1 MPALAARSVYEGF
14 CMSGTF
20 AHHERKVNS
29 FVRTSR
35 NDFCRDSSHNWNMAR
50 RGKPDGIN
58 WYLREWM
65 DMAFPQARGRQ
76 AKMAELTG
84 WSKATTSQLY
94 NNTQDYSPKL
104 VNEAAKALNAEP
116 WELLMPP
123 ERAMAIRRIRSSAE
137 EIVTLAHDADER
149 KTGTDD

>member
-1 MPALAARSVYEGF
+1 MPALVARSEYDGF
-14 CMSGTF
+14 CMTGTF
-20 AHHERKVNS
+20 AHHERHVNS

-35 NDFCRDSSHNWNMAR
+35 NDFRRESSHKWNMAR

-65 DMAFPQARGRQ
+65 DMTFPNPRGRQ
-76 AKMAELTG
+76 AKMSELTG

-104 VNEAAKALNAEP
+104 VNEAADALKAEP

-123 ERAMAIRRIRSSAE
+123 ERAMAIRRIRSTAE
-137 EIVTLAHDADER
+137 EIVTLAHDAEER
-149 KTGTDD
+149 KTGTHD

>member
-1 MPALAARSVYEGF
+1 MPALVARSEYDGF
-14 CMSGTF
+14 CMTRTF
-20 AHHERKVNS
+20 AHHERHVNS

-35 NDFCRDSSHNWNMAR
+35 NDFRRESSHKWSMAR

-65 DMAFPQARGRQ
+65 DMTFPNPRGRQ
-76 AKMAELTG
+76 AKMSELTG

-104 VNEAAKALNAEP
+104 VNEAADALKAEP

-123 ERAMAIRRIRSSAE
+123 ERAMAIRRIRSTAE
-137 EIVTLAHDADER
+137 EIVTLAHDAEER
-149 KTGTDD
+149 KTGTND

>member
-1 MPALAARSVYEGF
+1 MPAFVASSEYDGF
-14 CMSGTF
+14 CMTQTF
-20 AHHERKVNS
+20 AHHERLVNS

-35 NDFCRDSSHNWNMAR
+35 NDFRRESSHNWNMAR

-65 DMAFPQARGRQ
+65 NMTFPQERGRQ
-76 AKMAELTG
+76 AKMSELTG

-94 NNTQDYSPKL
+94 NNAQDYSPKI
-104 VNEAAKALNAEP
+104 VKEAADALNAEP

-123 ERAMAIRRIRSSAE
+123 ERAMAIRRIRASAE
-137 EIVTLAHDADER
+137 EIVTLAHDVDER
-149 KTGTDD
+149 KTGTHD